1 MALFGQAGTPNI
13 ERLKAKRDA
22 RGLIKALS
30 YEADDA
36 ESASSIHRAAAHALG
51 ELRDPQAVEP
61 LIETLEALV
70 DNPDTTL
77 RANAIRALG
86 QIGDPQALEPLI
98 RALAKKHPDLH
109 NAAAHALGQL
119 GEPQAIE
126 ALFDALKKWQG
137 DISEAAFGAIQ
148 QLSRKVTDQEERA
161 SYTERIVGYLTNP
174 QPEIRQHAAAALD
187 KLGWKPAQDTAGA
200 SYWMARGDWDRCA
213 SMGAPAAPALIAA
226 LGDENEE
233 RQQAAFGAL
242 VKMNTL
248 AVDAL
253 IEALPD
259 EHPSHQ
265 SAFWAV
271 VKIGAPAVDALIAAL
286 GHENAD
292 IREPAAR
299 ALGQI
304 GDQRALK
311 PLFAALD
318 DGNWAVREAACAAL
332 ARFGAAAKQVL
343 VAALRT
349 EHDDVRWIA
358 ANALEQQ
365 GWQPDQS
372 ASGIAFCITRGH
384 WKNLVAIGEPA
395 VPALVAAIRH
405 WDENVRR
412 GAAWSLAH
420 IGAPAL
426 APLVEVLQDPD
437 PYAREAAAGALGP
450 LGQSAA
456 VKPLAAALQDE
467 YAEVRLAAINSLLRL
482 RTPLEVIVGALKNEE
497 PGVRIA
503 AAGALARC
511 RDERVVKPLALAL
524 QDEEASVRIAVARA
538 LGAIGSEHATQSLMV
553 LMNDSD
559 PDVRAAAAEA
569 NAQISQALASQ
580 QG

>member
-1 MALFGQAGTPNI
+1 MALFGTTGTPNV
-13 ERLKAKRDA
+13 ERLAAKRDV
-22 RGLIKALS
+22 RGLIKTLG
-30 YEADDA
+30 YEADD
-36 ESASSIHRAAAHALG
+36 ESAASIRQAAARALG

-61 LIETLEALV
+61 LIEALEALV
-70 DNPDTTL
+70 DNPDNVM
-77 RANAIRALG
+77 RANAIWSLG
-86 QIGDPQALEPLI
+86 QIGDPQAIDPLI
-98 RALAKKHPDLH
+98 RALAKKNSDLH
-109 NAAAHALGQL
+109 NAAARALGQL
-119 GEPQAIE
+119 GDPQAIDPI
-126 ALFDALKKWQG
+126 FDTLKKWQS

-148 QLSRKVTDQEERA
+148 RLGGKVTDQEDRA
-161 SYTERIVGYLTNP
+161 SLIDRVIGYLTHP
-174 QPEIRQHAAAALD
+174 QPEMRQQAATTLD

-200 SYWMARGDWDRCA
+200 SYWMARGDWNRCA
-213 SMGAPAAPALIAA
+213 SLGAAAAPALIAA
-226 LGDENEE
+226 MCDESEE

-242 VKMNTL
+242 VGMGSL

-259 EHPSHQ
+259 ENPAHQ

-271 VKIGAPAVDALIAAL
+271 VKIGAPAVEPLVAAL
-286 GHENAD
+286 GHERAD

-318 DGNWAVREAACAAL
+318 DGHFAVREAACAAL
-332 ARFGAAAKQVL
+332 AHFGKSATQVL

-358 ANALEQQ
+358 AGALEQQ

-372 ASGIAFCITRGH
+372 ASGIAYCITRGH
-384 WKNLVAIGEPA
+384 WKQLAELGEPA
-395 VPALVAAIRH
+395 VPALAAAIRH

-420 IGAPAL
+420 IGPSAL

-437 PYAREAAAGALGP
+437 PYAREAAAGALGQ
-450 LGQSAA
+450 LGQAGA

-467 YAEVRLAAINSLLRL
+467 YADVRLAAMHALLRL
-482 RTPLEVIVGALKNEE
+482 RTPLEVVVGALKNEE

-503 AAGALARC
+503 AATALARC
-511 RDERVVKPLALAL
+511 RDERVVKPLILAL
-524 QDEEASVRIAVARA
+524 QDEEASVRAAVARA
-538 LGAIGSEHATQSLMV
+538 LGAIGNEQATQPLMV
-553 LMNDSD
+553 LMNDPD
-559 PDVRAAAAEA
+559 PDARAAAVEA
-569 NAQISQALASQ
+569 NAQISQAVAGR